1 MLLKQSYGWIESLLF
16 KGAGAGVGAG
26 EKKTRIRSKT
36 DRLRNTD
43 FARGHS
49 MFQANPASFTPA
61 WNTTYTG
68 IPLVSTG
75 TLDESREV

>member
-1 MLLKQSYGWIESLLF
+1 MVELKAYFLKELEPESEPE
-16 KGAGAGVGAG
+16 K
-26 EKKTRIRSKT
+26 KKTRIRSKT